1 MTEAVLIDQ
10 VELGLDR
17 MLSQWDDK
25 PIIRGLFQ
33 SYLQGVQDVED
44 MWFQLMN
51 ERDLVSAIGAQLDIL
66 GSIVGEDRL
75 GRDDEDYRDAIYNRI
90 AINTSDGTP
99 PKVTEILKLISGG
112 SEAKIME
119 YFPASVF
126 YYSNG
131 FLTNAADTT
140 MSDSTAAGVKSRVM
154 FSQGGET
161 FIPSGIQRTLDNLVD
176 NVGDQII
183 DNVGDS
189 MVVASVSTIPFGTNS
204 FLPYTHSVGTY
215 IPEVGTAGEWWRL
228 ESTPN
233 SDEPFTHSNMG
244 VLAPRVVLQ
253 SGGTLHYGV
262 FNDETTIYKNGLVYL
277 EDLSANTVGTI
288 VDHVAGDVYESSEP
302 FTLVS
307 DIGISMASYATAGKA
322 FGIQSRRGLP
332 SDALFYVYAPYED
345 ATVTF
350 TDSNGNPVT
359 ITEFGA
365 SSGVVSQGVVTTLTY
380 DRTIVLNSVVRFT
393 VTSDQ
398 PIVIQSRNG
407 DGDDNMTAWPA
418 SREVLLIDE
427 GNVSRWL
434 VDSESSDDIV
444 ETDDFYFSSDS
455 LIAVTAFADGA

>member
-99 PKVTEILKLISGG
+99 PRVTEILKLISGG

-176 NVGDQII
+176 NVGDQ
-183 DNVGDS
+183 N
-189 MVVASVSTIPFGTNS
+189 
-204 FLPYTHSVGTY
+204 
-215 IPEVGTAGEWWRL
+215 R
-228 ESTPN
+228 
-233 SDEPFTHSNMG
+233 
-244 VLAPRVVLQ
+244 
-253 SGGTLHYGV
+253 
-262 FNDETTIYKNGLVYL
+262 
-277 EDLSANTVGTI
+277 
-288 VDHVAGDVYESSEP
+288 
-302 FTLVS
+302 
-307 DIGISMASYATAGKA
+307 
-322 FGIQSRRGLP
+322 
-332 SDALFYVYAPYED
+332 
-345 ATVTF
+345 
-350 TDSNGNPVT
+350 
-359 ITEFGA
+359 
-365 SSGVVSQGVVTTLTY
+365 
-380 DRTIVLNSVVRFT
+380 
-393 VTSDQ
+393 
-398 PIVIQSRNG
+398 
-407 DGDDNMTAWPA
+407 
-418 SREVLLIDE
+418 
-427 GNVSRWL
+427 
-434 VDSESSDDIV
+434 
-444 ETDDFYFSSDS
+444 
-455 LIAVTAFADGA
+455 